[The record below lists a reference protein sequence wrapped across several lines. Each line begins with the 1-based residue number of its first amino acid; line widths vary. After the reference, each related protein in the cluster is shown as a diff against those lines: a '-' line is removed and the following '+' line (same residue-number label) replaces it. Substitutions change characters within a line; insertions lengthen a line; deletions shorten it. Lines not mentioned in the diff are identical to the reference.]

1 LLLALVIGLVAYG
14 LKDADRRD
22 RLRKLFNLT
31 SSGTNTYRY
40 KAVAMNNNYDTG
52 DTNTNTL
59 LMDDSEEDSDEEE
72 DVLDFS
78 SILMIKPNNIP
89 CEGFHKEVVRR
100 TDNTSRV
107 DMYIFTPTYLTE
119 KHSSL
124 KKKLRSASD
133 VKKYFKET
141 KKLGITFPK
150 TCTIAKFTK
159 FKTKVSDLDEKE
171 RMLLRAAAF
180 IVQKVPILQEE
191 GEEEEDIEEKIKKIK
206 DKINNKILE
215 EAHPE
220 ILNINNTEMMTLSKC
235 IRNKSGSIIDI

>member
-1 LLLALVIGLVAYG
+1 
-14 LKDADRRD
+14 
-22 RLRKLFNLT
+22 
-31 SSGTNTYRY
+31 
-40 KAVAMNNNYDTG
+40 
-52 DTNTNTL
+52 
-59 LMDDSEEDSDEEE
+59 
-72 DVLDFS
+72 
-78 SILMIKPNNIP
+78 MIKPNNIP
-89 CEGFHKEVVRR
+89 CKGFHKEVVRR

-107 DMYIFTPTYLTE
+107 DIYIFTPTHLTE

-133 VKKYFKET
+133 VKKFFKET

-171 RMLLRAAAF
+171 RKLLRAAAF
-180 IVQKVPILQEE
+180 IGRKVPTLDKEE
-191 GEEEEDIEEKIKKIK
+191 KEEENMEDKIKKIK

-220 ILNINNTEMMTLSKC
+220 ILNINNTEMMALSKC
-235 IRNKSGSIIDI
+235 IRNKSGSIIDPLHQTVPFMTKYEKTRILGLRAKQLNDGADSFISVTEQMLDGYTIAKKELMEKKIPFIIRRPLPNGASEYWKISDLEILC

>member
-1 LLLALVIGLVAYG
+1 
-14 LKDADRRD
+14 
-22 RLRKLFNLT
+22 
-31 SSGTNTYRY
+31 
-40 KAVAMNNNYDTG
+40 
-52 DTNTNTL
+52 
-59 LMDDSEEDSDEEE
+59 
-72 DVLDFS
+72 
-78 SILMIKPNNIP
+78 KPNNIP
-89 CEGFHKEVVRR
+89 CKGFHKEVVRR

-107 DMYIFTPTYLTE
+107 DIYIFTPTHLTE

-133 VKKYFKET
+133 VKKFFKET

-171 RMLLRAAAF
+171 RKLLRAAAF
-180 IVQKVPILQEE
+180 IGRKVPTLDK
-191 GEEEEDIEEKIKKIK
+191 EEEEENMEDKIKKIK

-220 ILNINNTEMMTLSKC
+220 ILNINNTEMMALSKC
-235 IRNKSGSIIDI
+235 IRNKSGSIIDPLHQTVPFMTKYEKTRILGLRAKQLNDGADSFISVTEQMLDGYTIAKKELMEKKIPFIIRRPLPNGASEYWKISDLEILC